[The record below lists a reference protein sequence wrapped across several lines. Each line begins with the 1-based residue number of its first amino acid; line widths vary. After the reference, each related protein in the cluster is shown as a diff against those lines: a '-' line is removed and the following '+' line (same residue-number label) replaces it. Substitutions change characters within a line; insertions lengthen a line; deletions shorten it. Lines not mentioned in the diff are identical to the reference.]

1 MIITLL
7 HFPRLFFS
15 SQFKIF
21 EDQQDNDMPSDED
34 VDRMQNNSITVYL
47 IITKS
52 KLDEWRKILLEQ

>member
-1 MIITLL
+1 MEEVIEN
-7 HFPRLFFS
+7 
-15 SQFKIF
+15 

-52 KLDEWRKILLEQ
+52 KLDE